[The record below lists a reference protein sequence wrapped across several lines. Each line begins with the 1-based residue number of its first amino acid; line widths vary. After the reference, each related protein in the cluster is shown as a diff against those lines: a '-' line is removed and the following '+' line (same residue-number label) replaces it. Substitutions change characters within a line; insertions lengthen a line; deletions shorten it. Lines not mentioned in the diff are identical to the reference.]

1 VLENILGNSNINPL
15 RYEGFKEYPIPSME
29 DNEESLHVEFVPTI
43 YAEVSDY
50 ESYEVPK
57 EEVSIPEY
65 FSLTETVRASFKPF
79 YSNYLQDV
87 IKKEIAFVNMPDISA
102 YGWTFPNDPE
112 APIYVNT
119 AYANTQEQVNSTI
132 IHERNHEQTRT
143 YHEPP
148 AMHEMRVRLDTNTSY
163 LG

>member
-1 VLENILGNSNINPL
+1 MLENIISNMNPPIN
-15 RYEGFKEYPIPSME
+15 YEGFKDYPIPIME
-29 DNEESLHVEFVPTI
+29 DNEEPVSAQFIPTI

-50 ESYEVPK
+50 ESYEVSK
-57 EEVSIPEY
+57 EEVSIPQY
-65 FSLTETVRASFKPF
+65 FSLTESIRASFKPF

-87 IKKEIAFVNMPDISA
+87 MNKEVAFVNMPDISA

-112 APIYVNT
+112 APIYVNA

-132 IHERNHEQTRT
+132 NHERVHEQSIT

-148 AMHEMRVRLDTNTSY
+148 MLHEQRVRQTTNTSY